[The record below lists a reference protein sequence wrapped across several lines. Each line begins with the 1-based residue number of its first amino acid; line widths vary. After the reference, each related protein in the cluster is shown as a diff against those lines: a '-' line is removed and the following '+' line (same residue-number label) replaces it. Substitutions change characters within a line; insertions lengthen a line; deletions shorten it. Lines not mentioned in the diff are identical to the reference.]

1 MGTRSEVRLAQANGR
16 SPGSVG
22 ATEEYKSRNRSAGRV
37 CAGRVSA
44 KARLKSWNAS
54 LPSCLAY
61 ERRRGHPSVRRGK
74 KDGEAGT
81 IMRENGERD
90 VKLCPLSNKN
100 ARLSSLSL
108 SSTSLWN
115 AVRSSSSSFSLSFFL
130 SGSSSSFLS
139 TVPLIF
145 LQSTFPNS
153 IKIAWSFEVC
163 FSAHSFEIIVILNSI
178 FFRLILSF

>member
-1 MGTRSEVRLAQANGR
+1 M
-16 SPGSVG
+16 G

-37 CAGRVSA
+37 CPGRVSA

-61 ERRRGHPSVRRGK
+61 ERRRGHPSVRGGK
-74 KDGEAGT
+74 KDREAT
-81 IMRENGERD
+81 HDYMRENGERD

-115 AVRSSSSSFSLSFFL
+115 AVRSSSSSFSLSFLL

-139 TVPLIF
+139 TVPLVF
-145 LQSTFPNS
+145 LQSTSPNS
-153 IKIAWSFEVC
+153 IKIVWSFEVC
-163 FSAHSFEIIVILNSI
+163 FFRP
-178 FFRLILSF
+178 FF